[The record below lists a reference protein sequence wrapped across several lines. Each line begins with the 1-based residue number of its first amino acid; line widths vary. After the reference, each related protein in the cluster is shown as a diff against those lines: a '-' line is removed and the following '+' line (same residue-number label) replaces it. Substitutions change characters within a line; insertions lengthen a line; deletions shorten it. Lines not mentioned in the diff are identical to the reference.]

1 MLLLLQIILFV
12 FFLVTL
18 VQVILDFIRGSFL
31 IASGLL
37 LLALGY
43 TLKLIARLH
52 LLCRRIHHC
61 RRHQIARRFRFARF

>member
-43 TLKLIARLH
+43 TLKLIARLR

-61 RRHQIARRFRFARF
+61 RRYRIARAFRFVRF